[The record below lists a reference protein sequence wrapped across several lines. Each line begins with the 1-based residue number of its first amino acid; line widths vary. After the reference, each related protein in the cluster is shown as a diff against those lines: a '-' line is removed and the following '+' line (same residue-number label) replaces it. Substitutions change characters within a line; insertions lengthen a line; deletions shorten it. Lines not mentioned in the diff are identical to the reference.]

1 MPDKLCKFTHYW
13 HPDSTDLLDE
23 EAMGLENGT
32 EIGDKAAIKFWL
44 MQLVAIVLGSIVI
57 VNVIMKLCNRSKKI
71 KKS

>member
-13 HPDSTDLLDE
+13 HTDSTDLLDE
-23 EAMGLENGT
+23 EAMGLENGV
-32 EIGDKAAIKFWL
+32 EIGIKAVIKFWL

-57 VNVIMKLCNRSKKI
+57 VNVILKLCNRTKKI